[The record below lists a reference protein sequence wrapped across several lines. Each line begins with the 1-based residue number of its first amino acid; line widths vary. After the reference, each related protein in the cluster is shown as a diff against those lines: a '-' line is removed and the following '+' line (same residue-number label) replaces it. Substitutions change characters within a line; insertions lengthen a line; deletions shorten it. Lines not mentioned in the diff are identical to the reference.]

1 MLKSNFNASHDFIF
15 AKLHGMWANAAK
27 DDRLDKLIHAEN
39 VESLV
44 RMLMEFNL
52 DASKRN
58 AFHRNLIMRDI
69 ETLSSIAAL
78 LDDGTAGFY
87 RSFIERTY
95 FENVKVLLNYHFFP
109 RRETNISYLLV
120 DIPGVSPVDIPKL
133 TSIKD
138 VEEFLREFPKL
149 HYSEEIDAIV
159 RRLDADRDII
169 IAECELDKLAYKNK
183 LVAAD
188 KVPSGI
194 RSQCKEMIRMA
205 IDIVNL
211 CTLLRNVHTY
221 HLDRDRISEMWIG
234 GGKALSPGKL
244 TELSDCESVLEAVS
258 RLPSEFQNVLLPF
271 YDAELYVSEN
281 ALWTMLYKRAKQHF
295 SDYNHSDLSIIAFPF
310 LKRFETLN
318 LRRVYEGMHFG
329 IKSSDMHDM
338 MIRS

>member
-1 MLKSNFNASHDFIF
+1 MLKSTINVSHDFIF

-39 VESLV
+39 VESLI

-58 AFHRNLIMRDI
+58 SFHKNLIMREV
-69 ETLSSIAAL
+69 ETLSYIAGL

-95 FENVKVLLNYHFFP
+95 FENVKTLLNYHFFP
-109 RRETNISYLLV
+109 RHETNIAYLLV
-120 DIPGVSPVDIPKL
+120 DLPGMPPVSLAQI
-133 TSIKD
+133 TSAKNTD
-138 VEEFLREFPKL
+138 DFLRELPKL
-149 HYSEEIDAIV
+149 YYSQEIDEIV
-159 RRLDADRDII
+159 RRLDVDRDII
-169 IAECELDKLAYKNK
+169 VAECELDKLAYKNK
-183 LVAAD
+183 LTAAD
-188 KVPSGI
+188 KVPSGV
-194 RSQCKEMIRMA
+194 RNQCKELIKMA

-211 CTLLRNVHTY
+211 STLLRNVHTY
-221 HLDRDRISEMWIG
+221 HLDRDRISVMWIG
-234 GGKALSPGKL
+234 NGKALSPEEL
-244 TELSDCESVLEAVS
+244 TALSDSESVLEAVS
-258 RLPSEFQNVLLPF
+258 RLPSAFQNVLLPF
-271 YDAELYVSEN
+271 CDAELYVSEN

-295 SDYNHSDLSIIAFPF
+295 SNYNHSDLSIIAFPF